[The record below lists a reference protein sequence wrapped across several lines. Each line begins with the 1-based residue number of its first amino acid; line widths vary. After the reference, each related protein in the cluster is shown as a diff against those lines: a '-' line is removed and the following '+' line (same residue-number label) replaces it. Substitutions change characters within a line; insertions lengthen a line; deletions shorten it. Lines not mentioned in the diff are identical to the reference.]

1 MPENTLVKCMYL
13 YLKHMHSLGHATWFS
28 KVQVVVAMIEPN
40 EQDNVDPLKL
50 KNSHI
55 RTAIRQRFEKNWQE
69 NIENVQISP
78 KLRTYQLFKK
88 THEFEPYL
96 HITNSKLRSAI
107 AKFRTSAH
115 SLEIERGR
123 YAKPKTPVEKR
134 ICYVCDHKAIEDE
147 FHFLIQC
154 PLYQEERKKMYAVYD
169 NEIGSINVLSDP
181 EKFIMIMSSK
191 SIKMLLSL
199 GNFIVNSMGKRDALY
214 APTNVN

>member
-1 MPENTLVKCMYL
+1 MPENTLVKRMYL

-28 KVQVVVAMIEPN
+28 NVQVVVAIIELN

-88 THEFEPYL
+88 THDFEPYL

-107 AKFRTSAH
+107 AKFRTIAH

-123 YAKPKTPVEKR
+123 YAKPKTPVEKQ
-134 ICYVCDHKAIEDE
+134 ICYVCDHKALEDE
-147 FHFLIQC
+147 FHFLTQC
-154 PLYQEERKKMYAVYD
+154 PLYQEERKMMYAVYD
-169 NEIGSINVLSDP
+169 TEIGSINVKSDS
-181 EKFIMIMSSK
+181 EKFIVIMS
-191 SIKMLLSL
+191 
-199 GNFIVNSMGKRDALY
+199 
-214 APTNVN
+214 